1 MKILGTG
8 VLLVGL
14 AMSSQAQFFNNNT
27 LGGALLGGIA
37 GGVIG
42 HNNNRQTAEGVA
54 IGAGAGLLLGAL
66 ANEAQQ
72 GYYGRT
78 QVPRP
83 TYSGYG
89 MGYSS
94 YPVHPGYGYGCVP
107 QSGFSYSRFSRPNY
121 TWSGAALGGLA
132 GGIIGHNSGRRTA
145 EGIAIGAGTGLLLGH
160 LADRSVQRRSWA
172 QPTPVVV
179 NPPMISPVQPATVF
193 APSFTSPTVRPTTS
207 TPQVGNVTIINNYY
221 GNSSSMGSANS
232 LFGR

>member
-8 VLLVGL
+8 VLLLGM

-66 ANEAQQ
+66 ANETQR

-78 QVPRP
+78 QVPQP
-83 TYSGYG
+83 SYSGYG

-94 YPVHPGYGYGCVP
+94 YPAYSGYGYAP
-107 QSGFSYSRFSRPNY
+107 YSGVSYSRYSRPNY

-160 LADRSVQRRSWA
+160 LADRSAQRRAWV
-172 QPTPVVV
+172 QPNPVLV
-179 NPPMISPVQPATVF
+179 NPPVVRQVQPATVF
-193 APSFTSPTVRPTTS
+193 APSFASPVARPATTS
-207 TPQVGNVTIINNYY
+207 PQVGNVTIINNYY